1 MNKIGDVMR
10 LKTVVTW
17 HSLDVEDYVAYRPG
31 ETFLYSSYGEATHL
45 KSGKVIPLSNTSIEG
60 DRLFDSV

>member
-17 HSLDVEDYVAYRPG
+17 HSVNNEDYAIYHSG
-31 ETFLYSSYGEATHL
+31 ETFLYSAYGEATHL
-45 KSGKVIPLSNTSIEG
+45 KSGKVIPLSNTSLEG